1 MKTQNLGQLT
11 AQLSQIAHQ
20 QGFYGY
26 RKARLVA
33 ESYGFRTLAQAINV
47 IADRSSEKV
56 VRELG
61 LNELIIH

>member
-1 MKTQNLGQLT
+1 MKTQNLGQMT
-11 AQLSQIAHQ
+11 AQLVKIVNA
-20 QGFYGY
+20 QGYYGY